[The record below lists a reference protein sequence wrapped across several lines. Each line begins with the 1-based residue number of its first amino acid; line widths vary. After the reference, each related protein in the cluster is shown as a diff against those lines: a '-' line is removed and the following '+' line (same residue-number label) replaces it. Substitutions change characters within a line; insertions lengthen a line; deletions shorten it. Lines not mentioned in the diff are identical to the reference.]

1 MLKSLFRSIIER
13 VGGVG
18 AGVGGG
24 NTAVVLGRWG
34 IQYDPRVIDCKVFQA
49 NEDHCGCCVVP
60 TKEEVAVAVAVPAH
74 LEESQSQTKTR
85 TKALVVISEEE
96 SYLVPYVM

>member
-1 MLKSLFRSIIER
+1 MLKSLFRGLVER
-13 VGGVG
+13 LGAGGG
-18 AGVGGG
+18 GVGGG
-24 NTAVVLGRWG
+24 NAAVVLGRWG

-60 TKEEVAVAVAVPAH
+60 KKEVAVAVAVPAH
-74 LEESQSQTKTR
+74 LEESQTKTR
-85 TKALVVISEEE
+85 TKAFVVISEEE

>member
-1 MLKSLFRSIIER
+1 MLKSLFRGLGLVER
-13 VGGVG
+13 VG
-18 AGVGGG
+18 AGGG

-60 TKEEVAVAVAVPAH
+60 KKEVAVAISEY
-74 LEESQSQTKTR
+74 LEESPTQ
-85 TKALVVISEEE
+85 TKALVVISEKET
-96 SYLVPYVM
+96 YLVPYVM

>member
-1 MLKSLFRSIIER
+1 MLKSLFCGLVER

-24 NTAVVLGRWG
+24 NAAVVLGRWG
-34 IQYDPRVIDCKVFQA
+34 IQYDPRIIDCKVFQA

-60 TKEEVAVAVAVPAH
+60 KKEETVVMAVPAH
-74 LEESQSQTKTR
+74 LEKSHTH